1 MFGKEAGVLTI
12 NEKGGNVLPA
22 SIRKFEQT
30 LNKKWM
36 FGRYNAEANIQYG
49 GKNISGS
56 LSFWVIPYKLIAI
69 ILGVLIILFVALRR
83 LLRWYTHR
91 AIAKATGKAPKK
103 KK

>member
-30 LNKKWM
+30 LNKKWL
-36 FGRYNAEANIQYG
+36 FGRYTAEANVQYG
-49 GKNISGS
+49 GKNISES
-56 LSFWVIPYKLIAI
+56 ISFWVIPYKLIAI
-69 ILGVLIILFVALRR
+69 ILGVLIVLFIAIRR
-83 LLRWYTHR
+83 LLRWYTRR
-91 AIAKATGKAPKK
+91 AIAKATGGRPKK